1 MGREFRTLSRLWRA
15 FAPAPRAHV
24 FCDDHAVIGS
34 DFLVIEYREGVVIW
48 DSVPVSMA
56 QHADV
61 AHRTG
66 LAVVDALADLH
77 RVDPASVDLSDLGR
91 PEGFVERQV
100 RGWSKRWEL
109 ASLDDAEP
117 VMVEVGEHLAGTL
130 PTSRYVS
137 ILHNDYKLDN
147 CQFDPTDP
155 DHVKSVFDWD
165 MATLGDPFIDLGI
178 TLNYWPDPADPE
190 DLRPIVSPGL
200 EHLGLP
206 TRSEVVSRY
215 VERTGFDVDDV
226 RWYEAFAAWKTAVV
240 LQQLYARWVRGEST
254 DPRMAERGPLVGKQA
269 RRAAAIIDGTAP

>member
-1 MGREFRTLSRLWRA
+1 MRHHS
-15 FAPAPRAHV
+15 
-24 FCDDHAVIGS
+24 
-34 DFLVIEYREGVVIW
+34 
-48 DSVPVSMA
+48 
-56 QHADV
+56 DV
-61 AHRTG
+61 ARRVG
-66 LAVVDALADLH
+66 VAVVRALGELH
-77 RVDPASVDLSDLGR
+77 RLDAEAIGLGDLGR
-91 PEGFVERQV
+91 PEGFVPRQLA
-100 RGWSKRWEL
+100 GWAKRWEL
-109 ASLDDAEP
+109 VSPGGADGDRTSA
-117 VMVEVGEHLAGTL
+117 VGERLAASL
-130 PTSRYVS
+130 PTSSRVS

-147 CQFDPTDP
+147 CQFDPADP

-206 TRSEVVSRY
+206 TRAEVVERY

-240 LQQLYARWVRGEST
+240 LQQLFARWVRGEST

-269 RRAAAIIDGTAP
+269 RRARAIIDGTAP